1 MHAEQNP
8 FEGWDWHDPDALDAR
23 FESFTANIA
32 TFDTLER
39 VAPALPCERA
49 ALRAAGISGIEFA
62 AFKTQH
68 PQGLASDLV
77 SVRARKPG
85 SADAASE
92 ELPQEQAGA
101 EAPFATRRGPLYRV
115 DGESLF
121 TELDIAQPLPFA
133 DASLEW
139 VYAEHLIEHV
149 PLPVAVGWLKQVRR
163 VLAPGG
169 LLRLTTP
176 DLAVYVEGYGGG
188 GFFAKHRRRLA
199 MVRVG
204 PPMPARRAFMVN
216 QIFYHFGHRWIY
228 DEQELR
234 FVLGEAGFDAEKIS
248 VCGFRSGARADVADL
263 DTSMRS
269 DESIYIEAVA

>member
-1 MHAEQNP
+1 MENL
-8 FEGWDWHDPDALDAR
+8 FDEWDWHDPDALDAK

-32 TFDTLER
+32 TFDTLEL
-39 VAPALPCERA
+39 VAPTLPRDRA
-49 ALRAAGISGIEFA
+49 ALRAAGITGIEFA

-68 PQGLASDLV
+68 PEGLATDLV
-77 SVRARKPG
+77 SVRARKPTP
-85 SADAASE
+85 ADAESASA
-92 ELPQEQAGA
+92 PTVTADP
-101 EAPFATRRGPLYRV
+101 EALALTQRGPIYRV
-115 DGESLF
+115 DAESLF
-121 TELDIAQPLPFA
+121 TELDIAEPLPFD
-133 DASLEW
+133 DASLDW

-149 PLPVAVGWLKQVRR
+149 PLPVAVGWLKEVRR

-176 DLAVYVEGYGGG
+176 DLAVYVEGYSGG

-204 PPMPARRAFMVN
+204 PPMPARRAFMIN

-228 DEQELR
+228 DEEELR
-234 FVLGEAGFDAEKIS
+234 FVLGEAGFDAGRITLR
-248 VCGFRSGARADVADL
+248 GFRTGARPDVADL

-269 DESIYIEAVA
+269 DESIYIEAVV